1 MCNLF
6 RRLTLSL
13 LVGISALVF
22 TAISINTAFAI
33 EPVEVAKLMASDGA
47 ADDYFG
53 NAVALDGDTAVIGA
67 YGDDEG
73 AGSAYVF
80 RWDGATWVEHKLTA
94 SDGAADDY
102 FGFYSVALDGDTAVI
117 GATGD
122 DDLGDRSGSAY
133 VFRWDGATWIEH
145 KLTAS
150 DGAAYDI
157 FGVAVAVDGN
167 TAVIGAYGDDEGAGS
182 AYVFRWDGAT
192 WIEHKLT
199 ASDGAAYDLFG
210 SSVAVAGDTAVI
222 GAYGDDEGAGSA
234 YVFRWDGATWVE
246 HKLTASDGAADDRF
260 GYSVAVDGNTAVIG
274 AAGDDDLGIS
284 SGSAYVFRWD
294 GATWV
299 EHKLTASDGA
309 AYDRFGEAVALDG
322 NTAVIGAAGFTN
334 SAGSAYVFVRDGT
347 TWTEQA
353 KLTASDG
360 AAYDYFGEA
369 VALDGDTVVIGAY
382 RDDDLGDDS
391 GSAYVFVPSDVIF
404 SSSFEGP

>member
-145 KLTAS
+145 KLTAR
-150 DGAAYDI
+150 DGAAYDS
-157 FGVAVAVDGN
+157 FGV
-167 TAVIGAYGDDEGAGS
+167 
-182 AYVFRWDGAT
+182 
-192 WIEHKLT
+192 
-199 ASDGAAYDLFG
+199 
-210 SSVAVAGDTAVI
+210 
-222 GAYGDDEGAGSA
+222 
-234 YVFRWDGATWVE
+234 
-246 HKLTASDGAADDRF
+246 
-260 GYSVAVDGNTAVIG
+260 SVAVDGNTAVIG
-274 AAGDDDLGIS
+274 AAG
-284 SGSAYVFRWD
+284 
-294 GATWV
+294 
-299 EHKLTASDGA
+299 
-309 AYDRFGEAVALDG
+309 
-322 NTAVIGAAGFTN
+322 
-334 SAGSAYVFVRDGT
+334 
-347 TWTEQA
+347 
-353 KLTASDG
+353 
-360 AAYDYFGEA
+360 
-369 VALDGDTVVIGAY
+369 
-382 RDDDLGDDS
+382 DDDLGDDS

>member
-122 DDLGDRSGSAY
+122 DDLGDRS
-133 VFRWDGATWIEH
+133 
-145 KLTAS
+145 
-150 DGAAYDI
+150 
-157 FGVAVAVDGN
+157 
-167 TAVIGAYGDDEGAGS
+167 GS